1 MRKARRPAA
10 IAMALALALQLGT
23 VVPAAAAGINST
35 AGYENGNSPLNLNL
49 IARYASGQYNVDGGV
64 MEIVAYSQS
73 NGYAYAI
80 NGQSG
85 LLAAIPLG
93 DLTAGISVAR
103 LSGTDIDVKA
113 LVEAADSSFR
123 YGDMTSVAISPD
135 NTILAAALQAEGR
148 RPGSPVRLQC
158 RRLLDPE
165 GTGGNRCAAGYGDLC
180 RQQHRPHR
188 RRGGASG
195 GLRRRNR

>member
-73 NGYAYAI
+73 KAMLTPSTARAACWR
-80 NGQSG
+80 QS
-85 LLAAIPLG
+85 PW
-93 DLTAGISVAR
+93 GIS
-103 LSGTDIDVKA
+103 
-113 LVEAADSSFR
+113 
-123 YGDMTSVAISPD
+123 P
-135 NTILAAALQAEGR
+135 
-148 RPGSPVRLQC
+148 PGSPS
-158 RRLLDPE
+158 P
-165 GTGGNRCAAGYGDLC
+165 GSAA
-180 RQQHRPHR
+180 RT
-188 RRGGASG
+188 ST
-195 GLRRRNR
+195 

>member
-135 NTILAAALQAEGR
+135 NTILAAALQAEGY
-148 RPGSPVRLQC
+148 PACVSL
-158 RRLLDPE
+158 
-165 GTGGNRCAAGYGDLC
+165 
-180 RQQHRPHR
+180 
-188 RRGGASG
+188 
-195 GLRRRNR
+195 

>member
-10 IAMALALALQLGT
+10 IAMALALALQLGAA
-23 VVPAAAAGINST
+23 VPAAAAGINST

-135 NTILAAALQAEGR
+135 NTILGR
-148 RPGSPVRLQC
+148 RPP
-158 RRLLDPE
+158 
-165 GTGGNRCAAGYGDLC
+165 GGGI
-180 RQQHRPHR
+180 
-188 RRGGASG
+188 S
-195 GLRRRNR
+195 

>member
-93 DLTAGISVAR
+93 DLTAGADCAGAVAW
-103 LSGTDIDVKA
+103 
-113 LVEAADSSFR
+113 AADNGVVS
-123 YGDMTSVAISPD
+123 
-135 NTILAAALQAEGR
+135 
-148 RPGSPVRLQC
+148 
-158 RRLLDPE
+158 
-165 GTGGNRCAAGYGDLC
+165 GYGDSRFGPADPVTREQMSLMLL
-180 RQQHRPHR
+180 RYAQYAGMDTAQ
-188 RRGGASG
+188 GA
-195 GLRRRNR
+195 

>member
-103 LSGTDIDVKA
+103 LSGTDI
-113 LVEAADSSFR
+113 EAQRHGHRREGPGGGGGQLIPLWGHDLRGHLS
-123 YGDMTSVAISPD
+123 GQHH
-135 NTILAAALQAEGR
+135 LGR
-148 RPGSPVRLQC
+148 RPP
-158 RRLLDPE
+158 
-165 GTGGNRCAAGYGDLC
+165 GGGI
-180 RQQHRPHR
+180 
-188 RRGGASG
+188 S
-195 GLRRRNR
+195 